1 MTVLFAKRLVR
12 AGEERRFEVH
22 YQPGGG
28 WETTEGTGRANAHA
42 ARYTDWHRVER
53 VLRRFSHEIAE
64 LHRQGWREAESAG

>member
-12 AGEERRFEVH
+12 AGEERRFHIH
-22 YQPGGG
+22 YKPGTG
-28 WETTEGTGRANAHA
+28 WEAAEGAGRATLQA

-53 VLRRFSHEIAE
+53 VLRRFSLEIAE